1 MMLASSIVIL
11 AFCWSSYLCHGANI
25 ELANMWLH
33 HEMAPWE
40 LNRHFGVEA
49 SNQVRP
55 EMYQVI
61 KIQTHND
68 ESDGGNKSKRAQDQ
82 EMTISFLAFG
92 QHRRIQL
99 VKNRKLLSADAKVFF
114 TDGAQKLPLELPSN
128 TDCHFLH
135 NSDSMSA
142 AMSNCQGQ
150 TYEGHVIDEG
160 SIFEINPLHQ
170 RFNDLLMTSEEA
182 EQELTWHIITRR
194 PIHQL
199 PDFGAELNAT
209 REKTDGSSKIQFAS
223 SLEANHDVVKRASG
237 DLTIETAVF
246 LDPAAY
252 RYNSSSSC
260 HFLFEFE

>member
-11 AFCWSSYLCHGANI
+11 AYLGPCITAGANI

-40 LNRHFGVEA
+40 LNRHFGVET
-49 SNQVRP
+49 SNQVSP
-55 EMYQVI
+55 DMYQVI
-61 KIQTHND
+61 KIQTHD
-68 ESDGGNKSKRAQDQ
+68 SSKSKRQGGNEGQTA
-82 EMTISFLAFG
+82 ISFVAFG

-99 VKNRKLLSADAKVFF
+99 IKNRNLLSKDAKAYLI
-114 TDGAQKLPLELPSN
+114 DGSQKLPLELPSN
-128 TDCHFLH
+128 TDCHFL
-135 NSDSMSA
+135 SDADSLLSA

-150 TYEGHVIDEG
+150 NYVGHVIDEG

-170 RFNDLLMTSEEA
+170 RFNDLLMNED

-199 PDFGAELNAT
+199 PDFGAELPTNASSSRT
-209 REKTDGSSKIQFAS
+209 EELKKSDGSKIQFAAGS
-223 SLEANHDVVKRASG
+223 HSNNVVKRASG

-252 RYNSSSSC
+252 RY
-260 HFLFEFE
+260 L